1 MNGNAYMDDLMD
13 DKKYLRQKLRDKIK
27 NQRQSRNK
35 TKRLPT
41 KKNPEGV
48 YEFVEAIQKDRKKMS
63 FPDLLAKYKEF
74 SEEYL
79 DIFRIVSSRDLSQEE
94 MERLKQML
102 IQKEMIESGQITLE
116 EASSMTSQQ
125 LAERYQPDLLKSNV
139 STI

>member
-1 MNGNAYMDDLMD
+1 MNMDDLMD
-13 DKKYLRQKLRDKIK
+13 DKKYLRQKLRDRIK

-35 TKRLPT
+35 TKRLPA
-41 KKNPEGV
+41 KRNPEGV
-48 YEFVEAIQKDRKKMS
+48 YEIVEAIQKDRNKMS
-63 FPDLLAKYKEF
+63 FPDLIAKYKEF

-102 IQKEMIESGQITLE
+102 IQKDMIESGQITLE

-125 LAERYQPDLLKSNV
+125 LAERYQPDLLKSNN
-139 STI
+139 